1 MTQQTRSFAL
11 PSLMTWNAN
20 KVSDHN
26 RAPVSVSLNRIEEKT
41 RMANGTMRKF
51 VIADKR
57 TFSTSWTDL
66 PEVAAKTVDGFWG
79 KREIETFYNA
89 NPGAFTLVL
98 HMGDGTVETH
108 IVMFSKFD
116 AEISKRGAFDFWKV
130 SVEMEEV

>member
-1 MTQQTRSFAL
+1 MTRTFAI
-11 PSLMTWNAN
+11 PSLMQWSGN

-26 RAPVSVSLNRIEEKT
+26 RAPVTVSLDRIEEKT

-57 TFSTSWTDL
+57 TFGTSWTDL

-79 KREIETFYNA
+79 KREIETFYNG
-89 NPGAFTLVL
+89 NPGAFTLTL
-98 HMGDGTVETH
+98 TMGDGTVETYT
-108 IVMFSKFD
+108 VMFSKFD

>member
-1 MTQQTRSFAL
+1 MTRTFAL
-11 PSLMTWNAN
+11 PALMKWNEN
-20 KVSDHN
+20 KISDHN
-26 RAPVSVSLNRIEEKT
+26 RAPVTVNLDRIEEKT

-57 TFSTSWTDL
+57 TFATSWTDL

-89 NPGAFTLVL
+89 TAGAFTLHL
-98 HMGDGTVETH
+98 TMGDGSVETYT
-108 IVMFSKFD
+108 VMFSKFD